1 MICNT
6 RHALEGGLS
15 DDANDKYKN
24 VLESHGWCQ
33 TDIDLFLGQ
42 LKDNTIELV
51 MRRMRRFRAG
61 ARMSSVAAQLPDD
74 ENQIPDYMMTMID
87 NIANTLGKGRNRV
100 IKSLYRI
107 KANQTIGGERLSLLN
122 RLASKYNKSP
132 TSISNDD
139 LDKLVKLLKDG
150 SDRKNALDMIKGA
163 ALGQRRLPLLQ
174 QLASMYNKNPSS
186 ITNDKLD
193 ELIELLK
200 DGSDRTSA
208 LEMIKGV
215 AMVQDEGGE
224 RLALLQQLAS
234 MYNKNPSSIT
244 NDKLDELIELLKDG
258 SDRTSALEM
267 IKGVALVQDEGG
279 ERLAL
284 LQQLASEYNHAGGG
298 AKGRRAI
305 EGSNLKR
312 LVTLMTRHG
321 DKDMVVKKIEKL
333 AQKCDVTFW
342 NNYKQLV
349 AYKKKHGMVTVGKDK
364 VLYVHR
370 ALAKNNEYTNLYE
383 WLTSMV
389 NYSGVEGDRLNQ
401 NKYGVVAHERVG
413 SIEYNALVDLGV
425 VFNNDSLMSAAHKKI
440 EDDRRKDSGNTSNI
454 EGGFT
459 GVRASL
465 FGKKSN

>member
-1 MICNT
+1 
-6 RHALEGGLS
+6 
-15 DDANDKYKN
+15 
-24 VLESHGWCQ
+24 
-33 TDIDLFLGQ
+33 
-42 LKDNTIELV
+42 
-51 MRRMRRFRAG
+51 MRRFRAG

-87 NIANTLGKGRNRV
+87 NIANTLGKDRKRV

-107 KANQTIGGERLSLLN
+107 KANQTIGGERLALLQQ
-122 RLASKYNKSP
+122 LASKYNEDP
-132 TSISNDD
+132 TSITNDD
-139 LDKLVKLLKDG
+139 LDKLITLLKDG
-150 SDRKNALDMIKGA
+150 SDRTSALEMVKGVA
-163 ALGQRRLPLLQ
+163 MAQDKGGERLALLQ
-174 QLASMYNKNPSS
+174 QLASKYNKNPSS

-224 RLALLQQLAS
+224 RLSLLA
-234 MYNKNPSSIT
+234 
-244 NDKLDELIELLKDG
+244 KLVSK
-258 SDRTSALEM
+258 
-267 IKGVALVQDEGG
+267 
-279 ERLAL
+279 
-284 LQQLASEYNHAGGG
+284 YNHHGGG
-298 AKGRRAI
+298 ATGRTAI
-305 EGSNLKR
+305 EGSDLER

-321 DKDMVVKKIEKL
+321 NKDMVVKKIEKF
-333 AQKCDVTFW
+333 AQKCDITFW

-364 VLYVHR
+364 VLYVFPDD
-370 ALAKNNEYTNLYE
+370 KNLYE
-383 WLTSMV
+383 WLIAMV
-389 NYSGVEGDRLNQ
+389 NYSGVEGDRLKYK
-401 NKYGVVAHERVG
+401 KYGIVAHERVG

-459 GVRASL
+459 GVRARL
-465 FGKKSN
+465 FGGKKPN